1 MSRNGLTTNYD
12 LINASIKYNLPL
24 FDVVNK
30 DRFKDIWKK
39 VPLNYGVVINL
50 ADSGNGGTLN
60 GSHAT
65 PGSHAIPG
73 SHGTLNGSH
82 WVAIF
87 KTYRFPYYF
96 DSFGTAPPEIVKKTV
111 KSPIYYSKEE
121 IQSKN
126 STICGYYCLYFLYC
140 MSIGM
145 SFNDFLDQFNLTDPK
160 KNLKILKEKFKVV

>member
-50 ADSGNGGTLN
+50 ADSGNG
-60 GSHAT
+60 
-65 PGSHAIPG
+65 
-73 SHGTLNGSH
+73 GTLNGSH

-160 KNLKILKEKFKVV
+160 KNLKILKEKFKVVF